1 VSDKVHKHLPPG
13 GGYVD
18 TAGERRVLKVRVDSR
33 VVSQAVLV
41 VSAVRDDGLRE
52 ILAVEVADTESE
64 VTYQD
69 LFRSLKRRGLSGVG
83 LVVSEEQEG
92 LKAAIARHFQ
102 GAAHQRC
109 LLSTTEESPRDGG
122 SEEAKGARRRPAR
135 GVRSTEQGSGSR
147 TRLPR
152 ASGTAPL
159 AGERGPHPS
168 SSSAGISGRSVR

>member
-1 VSDKVHKHLPPG
+1 LVSDKVHKHLPPG

-33 VVSQAVLV
+33 VVSQGVLV

-122 SEEAKGARRRPAR
+122 SEE
-135 GVRSTEQGSGSR
+135 V
-147 TRLPR
+147 
-152 ASGTAPL
+152 
-159 AGERGPHPS
+159 
-168 SSSAGISGRSVR
+168 